1 MEIVWKIEKRIQ
13 NSYEKVENS
22 SFVHSIFSP
31 IQRAT
36 NSSGIPSLLDIRVP
50 RPNHMNNGM
59 NNAFGMNN
67 GYGRPG
73 IPPGAQMSRPAC
85 PPRNNFPMINT
96 SVPPPRITL
105 LQKPHRQTP
114 PTTAQQPQ
122 VTRPQVISI
131 AKPGKCYTQCRFI
144 RNSVKVPILDVS

>member
-1 MEIVWKIEKRIQ
+1 M
-13 NSYEKVENS
+13 NN
-22 SFVHSIFSP
+22 
-31 IQRAT
+31 
-36 NSSGIPSLLDIRVP
+36 G
-50 RPNHMNNGM
+50 MNNGM
-59 NNAFGMNN
+59 NNAFAMNN

-131 AKPGKCYTQCRFI
+131 AKPGKCYF
-144 RNSVKVPILDVS
+144 